1 MNYILHLNSWKECSF
16 VSQVSP
22 TESASSRISSTDIK
36 EFYYDDELNCP
47 ELAMEKHLRLQST
60 ADFDSS
66 ENIVTTSTPP
76 RLCPSFNFPSGGCS
90 GSEGDGRMGK
100 TSGTSNKLA
109 KNMQVTLRDSGT
121 ETDGKT
127 RGRVIGSFWQGRN
140 TRLSCA
146 FFRSVDVKLIGFELK
161 P

>member
-1 MNYILHLNSWKECSF
+1 MNCAKNADSF

-76 RLCPSFNFPSGGCS
+76 RLCPSFNFPSGGYS
-90 GSEGDGRMGK
+90 GSDGGGGQMDMTNGK
-100 TSGTSNKLA
+100 TA
-109 KNMQVTLRDSGT
+109 KNMLVTSRDNDT
-121 ETDGKT
+121 TTDGKT
-127 RGRVIGSFWQGRN
+127 RGRVQLVVLGQGRN
-140 TRLSCA
+140 SRLSCN
-146 FFRSVDVKLIGFELK
+146 FPQMCGSEVERV
-161 P
+161 